1 MQKEM
6 IDNIAA
12 LLSMPKTHVKYVLKS
27 FVEEIQHEIAKGNEV
42 RVDGLC
48 KFTLHDRAAREGRN
62 PITGEALHI
71 PAKKVCSIKPMKAL
85 KDCAAGS

>member
-1 MQKEM
+1 MQKKM
-6 IDNIAA
+6 IDNISFT
-12 LLSMPKTHVKYVLKS
+12 LLVSNTLVKRVLKS